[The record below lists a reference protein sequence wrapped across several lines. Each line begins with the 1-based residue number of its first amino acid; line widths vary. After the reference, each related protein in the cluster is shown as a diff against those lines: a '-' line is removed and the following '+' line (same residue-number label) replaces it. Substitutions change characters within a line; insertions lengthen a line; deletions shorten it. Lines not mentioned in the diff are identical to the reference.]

1 MTGSVANLAARRRR
15 IESIRRGERTPG
27 ERIVVVG
34 MDIAGSWQ
42 RSREAV
48 SETCSAAPIEDTVP
62 DWTHSAYGQAVMSC
76 VGELETVA
84 RESGMV
90 AAVSDAEGRLL
101 WTGCSRSMRNRAER
115 VHFVPGGRWDER
127 SVGTNALALA
137 LRYRRPA
144 SVFSAEHFIPAV
156 QDWVCYAAPVRDAT
170 SGEVLGV
177 VDLSTTWNKHSP
189 LALHAVERFAQRVS
203 QALQS
208 LSHMPVLRLRT
219 LGTPQAVLQGR
230 AVPLSP
236 RQLEILCLLA
246 LHPEGLDLER
256 MHAALYGDR
265 PVGVATL
272 KTEVSQLRE
281 RLGGAI
287 GSRPYRLLVNW
298 QADFRD
304 LEQALDAGRIE
315 NALGIY
321 RGAFLPRTES
331 PLLRA
336 WRDCLESRL
345 SEAIFRVDNPDV
357 LLNHLGQSPEA
368 VDALQRL
375 GELLPPDH
383 PGRALLART
392 FGEV

>member
-1 MTGSVANLAARRRR
+1 MTASSASLAARRKR
-15 IESIRRGERTPG
+15 IESIRRGERTVG

-48 SETCSAAPIEDTVP
+48 SETCSAAPIDADAP
-62 DWTHSAYGQAVMSC
+62 DWTTTPYGEAVNSC
-76 VGELETVA
+76 VDELETVA

-90 AAVSDAEGRLL
+90 AAVSDADGRLL
-101 WTGCSRSMRNRAER
+101 WTGCSRSMRTRAER

-156 QDWVCYAAPVRDAT
+156 QDWVCYAAPVCDAS
-170 SGEVLGV
+170 SGEVMGV
-177 VDLSTTWNKHSP
+177 VDLSTTWNRHSP

-208 LSHMPVLRLRT
+208 LSHAPVLRLRM
-219 LGTPQAVLQGR
+219 LGTPQAFLQGR
-230 AVPLSP
+230 ALALSP
-236 RQLEILCLLA
+236 RQLEILCLLT
-246 LHPEGLDLER
+246 LQPEGMDLER
-256 MHAALYGDR
+256 LHAALYGDR

-272 KTEVSQLRE
+272 KTEVSQLRD

-315 NALGIY
+315 TALACY

-331 PLLRA
+331 PLLRV

-345 SEAIFRVDNPDV
+345 SDAIFRVDDPDV

-383 PGRALLART
+383 PGRQLLART